1 MIAIV
6 TDAHYRMSVALIRDL
21 ADAGVQVI
29 ACEQP
34 GTYKPVGF
42 ASRAAWQCY
51 ELPEGDVA
59 DGLLALCRDVTSR
72 CGEKPAL
79 LPVGARTL
87 AAVAGA
93 REVFDEVAGLCI
105 LDPGQLALLN
115 DKAALAQL
123 AQRLGIAVPQSFSP
137 ELGESVAHFAARAPL
152 PCVVKPLCGEAF
164 GLSAAQRYVIARTP
178 QALEEAYTRF
188 FALTNSAPVVQEYLP
203 GAALGC
209 SILAQDGRV
218 VASIA
223 HRRVREYPVTGGPSS
238 CCRVADETP
247 LLRAVCALVRE
258 TGFSGIAM
266 FEFKCG
272 QDGTPRLLECNPRVW
287 GTYPLTRAAG
297 TNFSYLWCCA
307 ALGEPLPDYIRP
319 RPVKMTYQPADLA
332 AGLGYLARG
341 KIARALGVLGS
352 LLDPRVKNGLFEW
365 RDAAPGLRYFAGL
378 FRRARR

>member
-93 REVFDEVAGLCI
+93 REAFDEVAGLCI
-105 LDPGQLALLN
+105 PDPGQLALLN

-164 GLSAAQRYVIARTP
+164 GLAAAQRYVIARTP

-203 GAALGC
+203 GAALG
-209 SILAQDGRV
+209 
-218 VASIA
+218 
-223 HRRVREYPVTGGPSS
+223 
-238 CCRVADETP
+238 
-247 LLRAVCALVRE
+247 
-258 TGFSGIAM
+258 
-266 FEFKCG
+266 
-272 QDGTPRLLECNPRVW
+272 
-287 GTYPLTRAAG
+287 
-297 TNFSYLWCCA
+297 
-307 ALGEPLPDYIRP
+307 
-319 RPVKMTYQPADLA
+319 
-332 AGLGYLARG
+332 
-341 KIARALGVLGS
+341 
-352 LLDPRVKNGLFEW
+352 
-365 RDAAPGLRYFAGL
+365 
-378 FRRARR
+378 

>member
-6 TDAHYRMSVALIRDL
+6 TDAHYRMAVALIRDL
-21 ADAGVQVI
+21 AEAGVQVI
-29 ACEQP
+29 ACERP
-34 GTYKPVGF
+34 EFARPVGF

-51 ELPEGDVA
+51 ELPEGDIA
-59 DGLLALCRDVTSR
+59 DGLLALCRDVAAR

-79 LPVGARTL
+79 LPVGAKTL

-93 REVFDEVAGLCI
+93 REAFEETAGLCI
-105 LDPGQLALLN
+105 PDPGQLSLLN

-123 AQRLGIAVPQSFSP
+123 AQRLGIAVPQSFAP
-137 ELGESVAHFAARAPL
+137 ELGERVAHFAARTAL

-164 GLSAAQRYVIARTP
+164 GLAAAQRYVIARTP

-209 SILAQDGRV
+209 SVLAKDGHV
-218 VASIA
+218 LASIA

-238 CCRVADETP
+238 CCRVTDETP

-258 TGFSGIAM
+258 TSFSGVAM

-272 QDGTPRLLECNPRVW
+272 ADGAPRLLECNPRVW

-297 TNFSYLWCCA
+297 TNFSHLWCCA
-307 ALGEPLPDYIRP
+307 ALGAELPAYIRP
-319 RPVKMTYQPADLA
+319 QAVKMTYQPADLA
-332 AGLGYLARG
+332 AGLGYLTRG
-341 KIARALGVLGS
+341 KLGRAFGVLGS

-365 RDAAPGLRYFAGL
+365 GDPAPGFRYFAGL
-378 FRRARR
+378 LRRARR